1 MRKIDPLLLRRDARV
16 EAFRPRAIP
25 NPPTAHNL
33 HHPHAPHPAMA
44 VNGNN
49 KRERILA
56 AGLRLFANQTY
67 QAVTMDKVAETAGV
81 AKGTLYLY
89 FPSKEALYLGILSDG
104 LDTVSKRYQATR
116 DARQDV
122 ATRLRNAIE
131 ITIRFYDERRDLLR
145 LIATEEPRL
154 AEARNRL
161 IQSSRERGYVFYTT
175 LIEEG
180 MRAGVFGHTD
190 SRAATLAIL
199 GAIRSVLLY
208 YGANRPAEDVSEELG
223 DFFLKGLL
231 SRPQPNHRGE
241 HRK

>member
-1 MRKIDPLLLRRDARV
+1 MRKIESPQLRRGASP
-16 EAFRPRAIP
+16 EAFSARA
-25 NPPTAHNL
+25 NPSSL
-33 HHPHAPHPAMA
+33 HAAA
-44 VNGNN
+44 NNGNN

-67 QAVTMDKVAETAGV
+67 QAVTMDRVAETAGV

-104 LDTVSKRYQATR
+104 LETISKRYQAKM
-116 DARQDV
+116 DMRQDV
-122 ATRLRNAIE
+122 ATRLRNAIDV
-131 ITIRFYDERRDLLR
+131 TIQFYDERRDLLR

-161 IQSSRERGYVFYTT
+161 IQSWRERGYIFYTT

-180 MRAGVFGHTD
+180 VKTGVFATTD
-190 SRAATLAIL
+190 SRLATLSIL
-199 GAIRSVLLY
+199 GGIRSVLLN
-208 YGANRPAEDVSEELG
+208 YGSTRPAENISEELG

-231 SRPQPNHRGE
+231 SRAGSNHRGE
-241 HRK
+241 HR

>member
-1 MRKIDPLLLRRDARV
+1 MRKTDLSQIRRGSSPELYSPRTNNS
-16 EAFRPRAIP
+16 EA
-25 NPPTAHNL
+25 
-33 HHPHAPHPAMA
+33 
-44 VNGNN
+44 NGNGSN

-67 QAVTMDKVAETAGV
+67 QAVTMDRVAEAAGV

-104 LDTVSKRYQATR
+104 LEAVSKRYQATT
-116 DARQDV
+116 DTRQDV
-122 ATRLRNAIE
+122 AERLRRAID
-131 ITIRFYDERRDLLR
+131 ISIQFYDERRDLLR

-161 IQSSRERGYVFYTT
+161 IQTWRERGFVFFTT

-180 MRAGVFGHTD
+180 MRAGVFGRTD

-199 GAIRSVLLY
+199 GGIRSVLLY
-208 YGANRPAEDVSEELG
+208 YGATRPAQSISEELG
-223 DFFLKGLL
+223 DFFLKGLVARGH
-231 SRPQPNHRGE
+231 SNHRAE
-241 HRK
+241 QRQ

>member
-1 MRKIDPLLLRRDARV
+1 MRKLDLSQIRRGSSPDTHS
-16 EAFRPRAIP
+16 PR
-25 NPPTAHNL
+25 NSNSET
-33 HHPHAPHPAMA
+33 
-44 VNGNN
+44 NGASAN

-67 QAVTMDKVAETAGV
+67 QAVTMDRVAEAAGV

-104 LDTVSKRYQATR
+104 LETVSKRYQATN
-116 DARQDV
+116 DTRQDV
-122 ATRLRNAIE
+122 AARLRRAIE
-131 ITIRFYDERRDLLR
+131 VSIQFYDERRDLLR

-161 IQSSRERGYVFYTT
+161 IQTWRERGFVFFTT

-180 MRAGVFGHTD
+180 MRTGVFGHTD

-199 GAIRSVLLY
+199 GGIRSVLLY
-208 YGANRPAEDVSEELG
+208 YGATRPAQSISAELG
-223 DFFLKGLL
+223 DFFLKGLIT
-231 SRPQPNHRGE
+231 RGNGNHRAE
-241 HRK
+241 HRQ

>member
-1 MRKIDPLLLRRDARV
+1 MRKSITVQLSPSTANV
-16 EAFRPRAIP
+16 TPRASAAL
-25 NPPTAHNL
+25 PPIAAT
-33 HHPHAPHPAMA
+33 
-44 VNGNN
+44 NGNN

-67 QAVTMDKVAETAGV
+67 QAVTMDRVAESAGV

-104 LDTVSKRYQATR
+104 FETIGRRYQATL
-116 DARQDV
+116 DATQDV
-122 ATRLRNAIE
+122 ATRLRNAIDVS
-131 ITIRFYDERRDLLR
+131 IRFYDERRDLLR

-180 MRAGVFGHTD
+180 MRAGVFGKTD

-208 YGANRPAEDVSEELG
+208 YSGTRPAEGISEELG

-231 SRPQPNHRGE
+231 SRGTGNHRTE
-241 HRK
+241 HRQ